1 MLWAII
7 SIVSCLLLLFG
18 QTIQKEFPPC
28 VFGFSPGEFP
38 FPRYFPWG
46 KSLFPPRISQ
56 FPKRET
62 GPVRQFLRERNA
74 GLQDLFFVSNGRT
87 RYPIMTLR
95 SVCFLQTK
103 HTLAPS
109 FLDLTDLAGGSLL
122 AIYCACSVTDCKYAF
137 NQPNE
142 ESRSTE
148 MDTNTQSRKLELT
161 TTKLMEKSGSRTT
174 VFQLQSKNQF
184 ACQTCFP

>member
-1 MLWAII
+1 METWGKGATLKLPKHVSLILFNRNQKYFYASKMIIECKCVRFVSMMLVVLSLRRRVRGEKKNDIKTILKLYEESNTLWAVN
-7 SIVSCLLLLFG
+7 SIVSCLFLLFG

-62 GPVRQFLRERNA
+62 GPARQFLRGRNA

-87 RYPIMTLR
+87 RYPIMT
-95 SVCFLQTK
+95 F
-103 HTLAPS
+103 
-109 FLDLTDLAGGSLL
+109 
-122 AIYCACSVTDCKYAF
+122 
-137 NQPNE
+137 
-142 ESRSTE
+142 
-148 MDTNTQSRKLELT
+148 
-161 TTKLMEKSGSRTT
+161 
-174 VFQLQSKNQF
+174 
-184 ACQTCFP
+184 